1 MSSSQKRPPLGS
13 PKLTFSAD
21 AFFDTQ
27 EVPTGLEK
35 KRKQAQE
42 FVERHSSEGRK
53 VVLVTVS
60 NVEIGNQTK
69 TLTV

>member
-1 MSSSQKRPPLGS
+1 MTSSQSRPPLGS

-27 EVPTGLEK
+27 EAPAGLEK
-35 KRKQAQE
+35 KRAQAQK
-42 FVERHSSEGRK
+42 FVQRHQSEKRK

-60 NVEIGNQTK
+60 WER
-69 TLTV
+69 

>member
-1 MSSSQKRPPLGS
+1 MTTSQSRPPLGS

-27 EVPTGLEK
+27 EVPSGLEK
-35 KRKQAQE
+35 KRKQAQS
-42 FVERHSSEGRK
+42 FVERHNSEGRK

-60 NVEIGNQTK
+60 SG
-69 TLTV
+69 

>member
-1 MSSSQKRPPLGS
+1 MTTNQSRPPLGS

-27 EVPTGLEK
+27 EVPAGLEK
-35 KRKQAQE
+35 KRKQAQS
-42 FVERHSSEGRK
+42 FVERHNSEGRK

-60 NVEIGNQTK
+60 SG
-69 TLTV
+69 